1 MQPAYTPE
9 GTESN
14 SSTPTDNPLQIQ
26 LFPSRAALFYTIE
39 THKLIEV
46 VVEMLKDFF
55 LTCGK
60 GGTFFFGDDIIFI
73 HPLNQKRKAK
83 F

>member
-26 LFPSRAALFYTIE
+26 LFPSRAALSYTIE

-46 VVEMLKDFF
+46 EVEMLKDFF
-55 LTCGK
+55 FNVRK
-60 GGTFFFGDDIIFI
+60 RWNFFGDYIIFI
-73 HPLNQKRKAK
+73 HPLNQNRKAK